1 MGMADQASPK
11 SDHVQASERALALAK
26 KYVWWR
32 GPETTLAEPADL
44 FAQIMT
50 LGTVEDADWMLTRV
64 SRDDLRALLRTP
76 PIGLFN
82 GRSWT
87 YWHRWLDQ
95 TPIPPL
101 PTRTL
106 PP

>member
-1 MGMADQASPK
+1 MSEQASAALEPLA
-11 SDHVQASERALALAK
+11 VTEPALALAK
-26 KYVWWR
+26 KYVWWQ
-32 GPETTLAEPADL
+32 GPERTLAEPTDL

-50 LGTVEDADWMLTRV
+50 LGTVDDVGWMLTCA
-64 SRDDLRALLRTP
+64 SRDDLRAVLRTP
-76 PIGLFN
+76 PIGIFN

-87 YWHRWLDQ
+87 YWHRCLDQ

>member
-1 MGMADQASPK
+1 MVEQASATLEP
-11 SDHVQASERALALAK
+11 VLASEHAVALAK
-26 KYVWWR
+26 KYVWWKA
-32 GPETTLAEPADL
+32 PERALAEPADL
-44 FAQIMT
+44 LAQIMT
-50 LGTVEDADWMLTRV
+50 LGTVEDVRWMLMCA
-64 SRDDLRALLRTP
+64 SRDDLRAVLRAP
-76 PIGLFN
+76 PIGMFN

>member
-1 MGMADQASPK
+1 MCMVDQASRTFDP
-11 SDHVQASERALALAK
+11 VEASERALALAK
-26 KYVWWR
+26 KYVWWQ
-32 GPETTLAEPADL
+32 GPDRTLAEPANL

-50 LGTVEDADWMLTRV
+50 LGTVEDVDWMLTCV

-76 PIGLFN
+76 PIGIFN

-95 TPIPPL
+95 MPIPPL